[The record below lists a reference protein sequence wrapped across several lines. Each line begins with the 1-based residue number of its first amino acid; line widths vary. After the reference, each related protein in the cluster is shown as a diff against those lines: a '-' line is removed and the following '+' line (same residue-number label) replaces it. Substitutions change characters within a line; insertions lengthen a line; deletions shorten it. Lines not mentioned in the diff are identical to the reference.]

1 MTRDKGTRNRGVA
14 AGNAFERHPVRSIVL
29 IVLVGFVAVVFA
41 FEKYL
46 AWTAPQS
53 DARPG
58 VERHIR
64 LRELPPGMVSFNTFT
79 GKVVDGGPTERAY
92 RLEVEPNGF
101 IFPSRVHDE
110 ADVAVVFLG
119 GSTTQCT
126 YLDERARYPYVAGRL
141 LEKEGR
147 RVNAYNGGVS
157 GNHTLHSI
165 DVLVNKVVPLHPD
178 VVVMMHNINDLGIL
192 LFEGSY
198 WNDHWNRSLIVTMP
212 PAQPPSARRLARE
225 LKNWLIPHLWARLR
239 GLASRGGH
247 AAGADAGDEWA
258 HVRGH
263 RVEVDST
270 AMTATFAAN
279 LRLFVSVCRTRGI
292 TPVLMTQPNRLTEE
306 PDEFVRAFFARL
318 ETDFGVEYGRY
329 RAVYRAFN
337 QTIRDV
343 GAETGVLV
351 IDLAAEV
358 PQEPAYMYDGIH
370 LNEAGAR
377 LVAGI
382 IAATLEPTLE

>member
-1 MTRDKGTRNRGVA
+1 MARDNGPRVGASATRNV
-14 AGNAFERHPVRSIVL
+14 FERHPVRSVVV

-46 AWTAPQS
+46 AWTAPES

-64 LRELPPGMVSFNTFT
+64 LRELPPGMVAFNTFT
-79 GKVVDGGPTERAY
+79 GEVVEGGPTARAY
-92 RLEVEPNGF
+92 RLEVERNGF
-101 IFPSRVHDE
+101 VFPSRVHED
-110 ADVAVVFLG
+110 ADADIVFLG

-126 YLDERARYPYVAGRL
+126 YLDERARYPYLAGKF
-141 LEKEGR
+141 LEEGGL

-165 DVLVNKVVPLHPD
+165 DVLLNKVVPLSPD
-178 VVVMMHNINDLGIL
+178 IVVMMHNINDLGIL
-192 LFEGSY
+192 LFEGTY
-198 WNDHWNRSLIVTMP
+198 WSDHWNRSLIVSLP
-212 PAQPPSARRLARE
+212 PPQPPSGRRVARE
-225 LKNWLIPHLWARLR
+225 LKNWLIPRLWARLR
-239 GLASRGGH
+239 ALTSRGGN

-263 RVEVDST
+263 SVDVDST
-270 AMTATFAAN
+270 ALTAAFAAN

-306 PDEFVRAFFARL
+306 PDEFVRAFFAKL
-318 ETDFGVEYGRY
+318 ESDFGIEYARY
-329 RAVYRAFN
+329 RAAYRAFN

-343 GAETGVLV
+343 GAATGVLV
-351 IDLAAEV
+351 IDLAAEI
-358 PQEPAYMYDGIH
+358 PQERAYMYDGIH

-377 LVAGI
+377 LVARI
-382 IAATLEPTLE
+382 IADTLEPALD